1 MALKPEVSVIMANY
15 NGGRYLGA
23 AIKSLQMQSLKQWE
37 LILVDDASG
46 DESLERAESFA
57 RGDKRIRIVTQGAN
71 RGPAAARNEALAI
84 ARGRWIS
91 VFDSDDI
98 MRPLRLET
106 LRDRALK
113 DNAAIV
119 ADDLLIFSDAD
130 RMPRPFLPKK
140 FTATP
145 RWIGLAQY
153 VDSNRLYSRVPD
165 LGYLKP
171 FIETDLLR
179 RTGIQYDERL
189 RIGED
194 YEIMARLL
202 AVGARLRLEPT
213 ANYLYRKH
221 PASISHRI
229 HSAHIEA
236 LLDADERLVE
246 SLGKLRPD
254 VARAFKRRKDSLCA
268 MLSYDRIVMLI
279 KAGQYAKASASIA
292 AQPRTWPLLGRPVR
306 ARLERFFGQNG
317 EFAGSPGPRR
327 QARIEAL

>member
-1 MALKPEVSVIMANY
+1 MTFKPEVSVIMANY
-15 NGGRYLGA
+15 NGGHYLGA
-23 AIKSLQMQSLKQWE
+23 AIKSLQMQSLKRWE
-37 LILVDDASG
+37 LILVDDASN
-46 DESLERAESFA
+46 DESLERAEGFA
-57 RGDKRIRIVTQGAN
+57 REDKRIRIVTQGAN

-91 VFDSDDI
+91 IFDSDDI

-106 LRDRALK
+106 LRNRAIE
-113 DNAAIV
+113 DDAAIV
-119 ADDLLIFSDAD
+119 VDDLLIFSDAD
-130 RMPRPFLPKK
+130 RMPRPFLPRK
-140 FTATP
+140 FCARP

-202 AVGARLRLEPT
+202 AAGPRLRLEPT

-221 PASISHRI
+221 PASISHRMN
-229 HSAHIEA
+229 SAHIAA
-236 LLDADERLVE
+236 LLEADDRLVQ
-246 SLGKLRPD
+246 SLGKIRPD
-254 VARAFKRRKDSLCA
+254 VARAFTRRKSSLNA
-268 MLSYDRIVMLI
+268 MLAYDRVVLSI
-279 KAGQYAKASASIA
+279 KTGRYAKAATLIA
-292 AQPRTWPLLGRPVR
+292 QAPRIWPLLGRPVR
-306 ARLERFFGQNG
+306 ARLERMFGQNG
-317 EFAGSPGPRR
+317 QLAHVPGPRR